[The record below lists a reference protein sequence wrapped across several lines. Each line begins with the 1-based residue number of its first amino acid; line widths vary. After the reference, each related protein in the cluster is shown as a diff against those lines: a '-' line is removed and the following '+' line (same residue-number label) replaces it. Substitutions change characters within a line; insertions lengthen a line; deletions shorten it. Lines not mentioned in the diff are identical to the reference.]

1 MQRIPTLILV
11 LSLLAGCSLRPQQQY
26 TSHAPFP
33 CEVTVVHPTA
43 TTTQHSYAAT
53 VKEQTQIPLSLSLG
67 GNIVALPVAPNS
79 PVKQGDLLLR
89 VDDTSARQAL
99 AAAKASLQQAE
110 DAIRR
115 TTPLHEKGLVTDI
128 QHVELQTKKEQALA
142 YLRSAE
148 QQVKLCELRAPME
161 GIVTYSDLHIGQHVT
176 PATTLMTLLDVSG
189 FAVEFHVPETEMATI
204 RLSDNAQLSI
214 PALGSGQFAARVS
227 KRGMQAN
234 PLTHSYPVEASVI
247 NPPSTMLPGMIGT
260 LQLSH
265 SDEPIII
272 IPQQCVALLPE
283 GAAVWVANQWDEA
296 ERRLVILGGYKAEGV
311 QVISGL
317 NDGDRLI
324 TAGYQKLYDHAPL
337 AIQQTIAEQQTKE

>member
-1 MQRIPTLILV
+1 M
-11 LSLLAGCSLRPQQQY
+11 AGCSLRPKQQY
-26 TSHAPFP
+26 TRHAPFP
-33 CEVTVVHPTA
+33 CEVTVVRPVA
-43 TTTQHSYAAT
+43 TTTHHNYAAT

-67 GNIVALPVAPNS
+67 GNIIALPVAPNS

-99 AAAKASLQQAE
+99 ASAKASLQQAE

-128 QHVELQTKKEQALA
+128 QVVELKTKKEQALA

-148 QQVKLCELRAPME
+148 QQVKLCELRAPMD
-161 GIVTYSDLHIGQHVT
+161 GIVTYSGLHIGQHVT

-189 FAVEFHVPETEMATI
+189 FAVEFHVPETEMASI
-204 RLSDNAQLSI
+204 RLADDALLTI
-214 PALGSGQFAARVS
+214 PAIGDEQFAARVS

-234 PLTHSYPVEASVI
+234 PLTHSYPVEASI
-247 NPPSTMLPGMIGT
+247 IAPPATMLPGMIGT

-265 SDEPIII
+265 SDEPTIV

-283 GAAVWVANQWDEA
+283 GAAVWVVNQWDEA
-296 ERRLVILGGYKAEGV
+296 ERRQVILGGYQAEGV

-317 NDGDRLI
+317 NNGDRLI
-324 TAGYQKLYDHAPL
+324 TAGYQKLYDRAPI
-337 AIQQTIAEQQTKE
+337 AVQKTIE